1 MKQSPDG
8 FHIVH
13 SHRKQSRRKSL
24 VSFSSSLVLMDTRRG
39 QSGEG
44 LELSEG

>member
-13 SHRKQSRRKSL
+13 SHRKQTQRKSL
-24 VSFSSSLVLMDTRRG
+24 ISFRSSLVLMDTRPG

-44 LELSEG
+44 PELSEG